1 MRTVNAHFD
10 GKVIIPDEPLG
21 LPRNQPLIVR
31 IESVGRKHDAAEE
44 SVLSWLAANA
54 VESDALP
61 MDLADRHDHY
71 LYGRS
76 ANDEQR

>member
-1 MRTVNAHFD
+1 MTRVNAHFD
-10 GKVIIPDEPLG
+10 GKVIVPDEPLS
-21 LPRNQPLIVR
+21 LPPNQALIVS
-31 IESVGRKHDAAEE
+31 IEPVAEKHEATEG

-61 MDLADRHDHY
+61 ADLADRHDHY

-76 ANDEQR
+76 NGQR

>member
-1 MRTVNAHFD
+1 MTTVTAHFD
-10 GKVIIPDEPLG
+10 GKVIIPDEPLD
-21 LPRNQPLIVR
+21 LPPNQPLIVR
-31 IESVGRKHDAAEE
+31 IEPVGENHPAAVG

-61 MDLADRHDHY
+61 ADLADRHDHY

-76 ANDEQR
+76 NE

>member
-1 MRTVNAHFD
+1 MTVNAHFD
-10 GKVIIPDEPLG
+10 GKVIIPDEPLD

-31 IESVGRKHDAAEE
+31 IEPVAEKHEVE
-44 SVLSWLAANA
+44 GSVLSWLAANA

-61 MDLADRHDHY
+61 ADLADRHDHY

-76 ANDEQR
+76 NEQR